1 MTCKTPQIK
10 PQKPEKNII
19 DQPFE
24 KEDKTEEDTY
34 ECN

>member
-10 PQKPEKNII
+10 PQKPEKVII
-19 DQPFE
+19 DQPFD
-24 KEDKTEEDTY
+24 KKDKTEDDTY